1 VRVKALLLRAME
13 AAALA
18 AQLELRLAKPE
29 RRRCARGQWRRRREQ
44 RDRADDA
51 ARVADGRRR
60 GSERRPAAG

>member
-18 AQLELRLAKPE
+18 ALLELRLAKPE
-29 RRRCARGQWRRRREQ
+29 RRRRARGQWRRRREQ

-51 ARVADGRRR
+51 TRVADGRRR